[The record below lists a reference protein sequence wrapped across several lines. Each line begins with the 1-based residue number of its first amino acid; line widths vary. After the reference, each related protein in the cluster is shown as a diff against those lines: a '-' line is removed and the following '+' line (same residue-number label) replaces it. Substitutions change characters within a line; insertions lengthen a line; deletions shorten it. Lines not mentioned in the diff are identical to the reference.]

1 MIVEVCAN
9 SYESALNAKK
19 AGADRIELC
28 TELAVGGI
36 TPSYGLIK
44 KVRKEIAIPINVLI
58 RPRSGDFTY
67 SDTEFDIM
75 KSDIEL
81 CKKLGCNGIV
91 SGILSSDLTID
102 LKRTK
107 ELVDLAKPLSFIF
120 HRAFDWVIDP
130 FKALEQ
136 LIDLDVDRI
145 LSSGQEINAA
155 KGIFLLE
162 QLQKKARDKLT
173 ILPGGG
179 INKNNVGKFKDAYFK
194 EIHFSATKLFKTIS
208 RPKISMNSR
217 RFFDETQLAISNTNN
232 IKEMIN
238 LVN

>member
-9 SYESALNAKK
+9 SYVSALNAKK

-44 KVRKEIAIPINVLI
+44 KVREEIAIPVHVLI

-67 SDTEFDIM
+67 SDVDFDIM

-81 CKKLGCNGIV
+81 CKKLGSNGIV
-91 SGILSSDLTID
+91 SGILNSDFTID

-107 ELVDLAKPLSFIF
+107 ELVDLAKPLSFTF
-120 HRAFDWVIDP
+120 HRAFDWVTNP
-130 FKALEQ
+130 FKALAQ
-136 LIDLDVDRI
+136 LIDLGVHRI
-145 LSSGQEINAA
+145 LSSGQETNAA
-155 KGIFLLE
+155 KGIFLLKE
-162 QLQKKARDKLT
+162 LQKQAGNRLT

-179 INKNNVGKFKDAYFK
+179 INKNTILKLKDANFK
-194 EIHFSATKLFKTIS
+194 EVHFSATALHQTIKKP
-208 RPKISMNSR
+208 RISMNST
-217 RFFDETQLAISNTNN
+217 RFFNETQVALSNTDT

-238 LVN
+238 LVK

>member
-1 MIVEVCAN
+1 MIVEICAN

-36 TPSYGLIK
+36 TPSYGLIE
-44 KVRKEIAIPINVLI
+44 KVREEIAIPVHVLI

-67 SDTEFDIM
+67 SDAEFDIM

-91 SGILSSDLTID
+91 SGILNSDFTID

-107 ELVDLAKPLSFIF
+107 ELVDLAKPLSFTF
-120 HRAFDWVIDP
+120 HRAFDWVTDP
-130 FKALEQ
+130 FKALAQ
-136 LIDLDVDRI
+136 LVDLEIDRI
-145 LSSGQEINAA
+145 LSSGQETNAV

-162 QLQKKARDKLT
+162 QLQKQAGNRLT

-179 INKNNVGKFKDAYFK
+179 INKGIILKFKEASFK
-194 EIHFSATKLFKTIS
+194 EVHFSATALHQTIKTP
-208 RPKISMNSR
+208 RISMNSA
-217 RFFDETQLAISNTNN
+217 RFFDETRVAISNTDT
-232 IKEMIN
+232 IKEMTN
-238 LVN
+238 LVK